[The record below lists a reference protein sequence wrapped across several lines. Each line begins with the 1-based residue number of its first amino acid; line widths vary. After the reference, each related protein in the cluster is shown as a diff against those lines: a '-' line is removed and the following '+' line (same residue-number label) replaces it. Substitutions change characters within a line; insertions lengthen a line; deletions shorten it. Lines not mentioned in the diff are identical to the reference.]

1 LRQKSYR
8 RQTCD
13 QDKSKNLFQFFNE
26 YIFMYIL
33 ESVNYIMN
41 KDILQI
47 CNAIC
52 TKDLLRNRLKGNIKV
67 EYL

>member
-1 LRQKSYR
+1 
-8 RQTCD
+8 
-13 QDKSKNLFQFFNE
+13 
-26 YIFMYIL
+26 MYIL

-52 TKDLLRNRLKGNIKV
+52 TKDLLRNRLKVNIKV
-67 EYL
+67 